1 MLLFAA
7 LFLALIIFWLHRRI
21 VRATAMSRPWSVI
34 TDAVL
39 VALWALT
46 VVGVATGRLL
56 DPAWFRIPAVIG
68 LTWMAAVLY
77 LVLGL
82 ALVGIGSLVA
92 RAIRRVRGTTGE
104 DAARRHRAV
113 LRVATAGVVVI
124 ALATTIYGVVAAAR
138 PQVVTQQVDLA
149 GLPEGF
155 DGAQVV
161 LISDL
166 HVGPARSASF
176 TRKVVEE
183 VNAQRPD
190 LVLIAGDLTD
200 GTIANVGADLE
211 PLAGLSAPLGVFGVS
226 GNHEFYSDDGGA
238 WLDEWE
244 RLGVHTLRNQRVA
257 VERNGATIDIAGIQ
271 DYTAPAPYEPDLPAA
286 LAGRDPQRFVLL
298 LAHEPRQALE
308 ASDLDVD
315 MQVSGH
321 THGGQIWP
329 IRYLVPLQQP
339 SVEGLD
345 TIGNT
350 TLYTTRGA
358 GAWGPPVR
366 VGAPPEITVLEL
378 QRAAS

>member
-7 LFLALIIFWLHRRI
+7 LFLALITFWLHRRI
-21 VRATAMSRPWSVI
+21 VRATAMPRPWSAI
-34 TDAVL
+34 TDVVL
-39 VALWALT
+39 VVMWALT

-56 DPAWFRIPAVIG
+56 DPAWFRIPAFIG

-82 ALVGIGSLVA
+82 ALVGIASLVA

-104 DAARRHRAV
+104 DAVRRHRAV
-113 LRVATAGVVVI
+113 LRVATAVVVVV
-124 ALATTIYGVVAAAR
+124 ALATTIYGVVEAAR

-155 DGAQVV
+155 DGTRVV

-176 TRKVVEE
+176 TRKVVDE

-190 LVLIAGDLTD
+190 LILIAGDLTD
-200 GTIANVGADLE
+200 GTIANVGDDLE

-244 RLGVHTLRNQRVA
+244 RLGVHTLRNQRVS

-378 QRAAS
+378 HRAAS